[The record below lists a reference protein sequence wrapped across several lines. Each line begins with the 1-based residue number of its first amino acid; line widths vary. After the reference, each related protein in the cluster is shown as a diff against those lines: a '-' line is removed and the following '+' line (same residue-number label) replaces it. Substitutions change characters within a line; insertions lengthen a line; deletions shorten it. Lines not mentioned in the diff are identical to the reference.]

1 MQVAVVCVAL
11 MALLL
16 AGLGIGVS
24 MARGKY
30 AKGIGA
36 PDDPTHPMLK
46 IVRAHGNAA
55 EWIPIL
61 AVMMLW
67 LGTREPAAW
76 VIWTM
81 TLVTACRFAHAAGM
95 VTCRTLAGPHP
106 LRFVGSAGTYLGAIA
121 LAAAMLAELA

>member
-11 MALLL
+11 MAVLL

-24 MARGKY
+24 MARKKH
-30 AKGIGA
+30 AKGIGV
-36 PDDPTHPMLK
+36 PEDPKHPLLK

-61 AVMMLW
+61 AVMILW

-81 TLVTACRFAHAAGM
+81 TLVTACRFSHAAGM
-95 VTCRTLAGPHP
+95 VASRTLAGGHP
-106 LRFVGSAGTYLGAIA
+106 LRFIGSAGTYLGTIA
-121 LAAAMLAELA
+121 LAIAMLVELA

>member
-1 MQVAVVCVAL
+1 MQVAITCTAL
-11 MALLL
+11 LALLL
-16 AGLGIGVS
+16 VGLGLSVS
-24 MARGKY
+24 AARWKY

-36 PDDPTHPMLK
+36 PDDPKHPMLK

-81 TLVTACRFAHAAGM
+81 ALVTACRFSHAAGM
-95 VTCRTLAGPHP
+95 VTCRTLAAPHP
-106 LRFVGSAGTYLGAIA
+106 LRFIGSAGTYVGTALLA
-121 LAAAMLAELA
+121 LALFASI